1 MTGKQVSNGMTAK
14 IGIIGHGFVGSAV
27 ANGFKRDVNKLIV
40 DPALTDV
47 TIKVLVDNFNP
58 EGVFVCVPTPET
70 KSGDVCVDIAT
81 EVLKE
86 LHDLKYKGIVIIKST
101 ITPRHLTR
109 FKKKFSTLKLV
120 YNPEFLTEANSLNDF
135 LNPSMQILGG
145 KWRDC
150 EWVERLYVRH
160 SNVRVVPTFKVD
172 LITASMLKY
181 TINSWL
187 ATKVTFFNE
196 LRELYDASNTKVPWE
211 SFTDMLTR
219 DPRMGDTHMQV
230 PGPDRQT
237 GFGGHCFPKDTAALL
252 YYAESLGVNLS
263 VLDQAVT
270 KNKSIRS

>member
-58 EGVFVCVPTPET
+58 AGVFVCVPTPET

-230 PGPDRQT
+230 PGPDRQP

-252 YYAESLGVNLS
+252 HYAESLGVDLS